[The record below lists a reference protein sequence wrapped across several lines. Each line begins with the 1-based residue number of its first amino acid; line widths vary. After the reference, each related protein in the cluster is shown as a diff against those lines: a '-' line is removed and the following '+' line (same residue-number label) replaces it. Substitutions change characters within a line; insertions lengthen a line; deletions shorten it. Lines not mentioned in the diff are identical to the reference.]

1 MSVAAQFLDG
11 ARRSAGLSQRDLAER
26 TGIAQPTIAR
36 IEAGRQVPGVDLLDR
51 LLQACGWQLDMV
63 PERGRGVDHTL
74 IEKCLDASPAERLDR
89 AAAYG
94 RLVDRLRTATPLDSR
109 Q

>member
-1 MSVAAQFLDG
+1 MKVAAQFLDG

-26 TGIAQPTIAR
+26 TGVAQPTIAR

-51 LLQACGWQLDMV
+51 LLRACGWQLDMV
-63 PERGRGVDHTL
+63 PERGTGVDRSL
-74 IEKCLDASPAERLDR
+74 VEGSLDTSPANRLQR
-89 AAAYG
+89 ASAYG
-94 RLVDRLRTATPLDSR
+94 RLVGRLRTAMPVDGR